1 MLLHNSSDKDNG
13 NMNRTYNDDHFFAK
27 SLVHSVSWTGELIL
41 SSRDVFPGS
50 TYVKNNLGA
59 VRHRIYIMGDKLL
72 LNYGEKTSTFF
83 SFSLRMAVIPRR
95 NEKQRLCKILGG
107 NKVHYGRCASGVF
120 IISLVT
126 LQNCHDNVT
135 YGAAPRWHRGFKMLS
150 MKMTGHISSDIL
162 LFW

>member
-1 MLLHNSSDKDNG
+1 
-13 NMNRTYNDDHFFAK
+13 
-27 SLVHSVSWTGELIL
+27 
-41 SSRDVFPGS
+41 
-50 TYVKNNLGA
+50 
-59 VRHRIYIMGDKLL
+59 MGDKLL

-83 SFSLRMAVIPRR
+83 SLSLRMAVIPRR
-95 NEKQRLCKILGG
+95 NEEQRLCKILGG

-162 LFW
+162 LF